1 MPVSDTSSPFYGG
14 KPPESREKLL
24 EQTGWGKDIR
34 DFYNAAVKED
44 VPLEFDD
51 LMAKIAK
58 KIKK

>member
-1 MPVSDTSSPFYGG
+1 MPNPRSPFYGR
-14 KPPESREKLL
+14 KPPESSEKLL

-34 DFYNAAVKED
+34 DFYNAAVNEG
-44 VPLEFDD
+44 VPSEFEE

>member
-1 MPVSDTSSPFYGG
+1 MSDSSSPFYGR
-14 KPPESREKLL
+14 KPPESSEKLL

-34 DFYNAAVKED
+34 KFYKAAVDEGIPGD
-44 VPLEFDD
+44 FED